1 MPVSGGTLLRVLGLA
16 FGIAVSVG
24 GSIGSGILRFPGEVA
39 ARLPTPEWFL
49 AVWIMGGLYTLVGL
63 PSMAELGT
71 MMPRAGGAYLY
82 AQRALGR
89 YAGFVVGWSGWV
101 GGCASAAAVA
111 TILAEYLGGFSA
123 AAARAP
129 LLLSLLLLLPFP
141 LLHCRGIHWGSGAQQ
156 LTTFL
161 KLAAF
166 TALIAACFLIPS
178 GGPRPEA
185 SSQAVSGG
193 GGLFLPL
200 MLALQGVIF
209 TYGGWQAP
217 VGFSEELR
225 HPERDIPRSMFCGVF
240 LVISVYL
247 LVNLALL
254 HTLPLSRI
262 AGQTL
267 AVGAAAEAVFG
278 PRGEQLVRG
287 LAILSVLGVQNAGWL
302 GLPRTLLA
310 MGRDGI
316 APTRAASVNA
326 GGTPAV
332 ALMLSAAVAG
342 LFLLSGTFQ
351 SVLATTVLIGVST
364 DAICYLSV
372 FLLRRREPNARRPY
386 RAWGY
391 PWTTGA
397 ALFIA
402 LALVFGVAVST
413 PVSGLWAVLLLTA
426 SYPATVSSIRGIAAA
441 RTVPSPS
448 GRCARDT
455 REVVARPVLCLRN
468 TRDTHGP
475 IERYEFDRQG
485 FLVIPAMLTP
495 EQAACLLA
503 AVDALEEH
511 ALARLRTPPRKQ
523 SLWGPEYHLPRT
535 GDTTPRR
542 QRPRQDPDDRGLLQ
556 RRPGLRSA
564 GGPSRDHG
572 PHPQAMVQGPVRIN
586 NSEIRI
592 RYTGQ
597 RPPAPTWAARSTTST
612 AMAST
617 PAGSTA

>member
-1 MPVSGGTLLRVLGLA
+1 MIHTRGESPTTSDHPAEPHLPLPGGALLRVLGLA

-39 ARLPTPEWFL
+39 ARLPTPELFL
-49 AVWIMGGLYTLVGL
+49 AVWILGGLYALVGL

-89 YAGFVVGWSGWV
+89 YAAFVVGWSGWV

-111 TILAEYLGGFSA
+111 TILADYLGGFSA
-123 AAARAP
+123 TAARAP

-161 KLAAF
+161 KLLAF
-166 TALIAACFLIPS
+166 TVLIAACFLVP
-178 GGPRPEA
+178 GAGPH
-185 SSQAVSGG
+185 SQPPPQPAATGA
-193 GGLFLPL
+193 GLFLPL

-240 LVISVYL
+240 LVISIYL
-247 LVNLALL
+247 LVNVALL
-254 HTLPLSRI
+254 HTLPLAQI
-262 AGQTL
+262 AGQKL
-267 AVGAAAEAVFG
+267 AVGAAADAVFG

-316 APTRAASVNA
+316 APVRAATVNA
-326 GGTPAV
+326 GGTPTV
-332 ALMLSAAVAG
+332 ALMASAVIAV

-351 SVLATTVLIGVST
+351 SVLATTVLLSVST

-372 FLLRRREPNARRPY
+372 FVLRRREPKTRRPY

-397 ALFIA
+397 ALLIA
-402 LALVFGVAVST
+402 LTLVVGVAAST
-413 PVSGLWAVLLLTA
+413 PISGLWALLLLTA
-426 SYPATVSSIRGIAAA
+426 SYPAYRVIQSRDRSQWEGAPQQPARRGIRG
-441 RTVPSPS
+441 
-448 GRCARDT
+448 
-455 REVVARPVLCLRN
+455 
-468 TRDTHGP
+468 
-475 IERYEFDRQG
+475 
-485 FLVIPAMLTP
+485 
-495 EQAACLLA
+495 
-503 AVDALEEH
+503 
-511 ALARLRTPPRKQ
+511 
-523 SLWGPEYHLPRT
+523 
-535 GDTTPRR
+535 
-542 QRPRQDPDDRGLLQ
+542 
-556 RRPGLRSA
+556 RS
-564 GGPSRDHG
+564 
-572 PHPQAMVQGPVRIN
+572 
-586 NSEIRI
+586 
-592 RYTGQ
+592 
-597 RPPAPTWAARSTTST
+597 
-612 AMAST
+612 
-617 PAGSTA
+617 